1 MDELLIARNP
11 DPDSRLPYLIR
22 VPLGNGMVFRTSGTW
37 PRAKALYCYPVASDD
52 WPDDPDI
59 VERAPILSCVRRG
72 AAIDLILDRGRENR
86 SQLVFTTARGRDA
99 VFWQSP
105 RTRKQ
110 ARPNVST
117 PTARAAGIAALEIVV
132 DAREQYAYRF
142 AAQQVTTVKRALPCG
157 DYGITIAG
165 QLVAAVERKSLADL
179 VSSLING
186 RLRYAL
192 GELAALPRAAI
203 VVEDRYS
210 QVFKLDWVRPAVVA
224 DGLADSRSAGP
235 ACRSCSARP
244 GSWPRNG
251 PTATSPPRT
260 NGPAPSARSPNAS
273 TV

>member
-1 MDELLIARNP
+1 
-11 DPDSRLPYLIR
+11 
-22 VPLGNGMVFRTSGTW
+22 
-37 PRAKALYCYPVASDD
+37 
-52 WPDDPDI
+52 
-59 VERAPILSCVRRG
+59 
-72 AAIDLILDRGRENR
+72 
-86 SQLVFTTARGRDA
+86 

-132 DAREQYAYRF
+132 DTREQYAYRF

-157 DYGITIAG
+157 DYGITIDG

-179 VSSLING
+179 MSSLTNDT
-186 RLRYAL
+186 LRYAL
-192 GELAALPRAAI
+192 GELAALPRAAV

-210 QVFKLDWVRPAVVA
+210 QVFKVDWVRPTVVA
-224 DGLADSRSAGP
+224 DGLAELQVRWPSVP
-235 ACRSCSARP
+235 IVFCEP

-273 TV
+273 TL